1 MVFVVIDNGYLDKET
16 NEYEVE
22 EILDKCFCKDR
33 VRMSFCK
40 DRVRMMA
47 LFNILSTFPRY
58 SIAFSLLL
66 LYSII
71 VDNRRILVQI
81 YSIRCCSCTRMG
93 KEIILC

>member
-22 EILDKCFCKDR
+22 EILDKC
-33 VRMSFCK
+33 FCK